1 MLRPTM
7 VAVLVSDGEGHKYSK
22 TLPEPTFADFAA
34 ALGQLYAEVDRN
46 REVAFVQ
53 SSFDTPLGRKVV
65 GADEATDSA
74 DQVALVL
81 WGDMLSDI
89 GLPIEARW
97 F

>member
-1 MLRPTM
+1 MVGPTM

-22 TLPEPTFADFAA
+22 TLPEPTFADFTA

-46 REVAFVQ
+46 QEVAFVQ
-53 SSFDTPLGRKVV
+53 SSFDTPGGRKVV
-65 GADEATDSA
+65 GADEATGPA

-81 WGDMLSDI
+81 WIDMLSDI
-89 GLPIEARW
+89 GVPIDARR